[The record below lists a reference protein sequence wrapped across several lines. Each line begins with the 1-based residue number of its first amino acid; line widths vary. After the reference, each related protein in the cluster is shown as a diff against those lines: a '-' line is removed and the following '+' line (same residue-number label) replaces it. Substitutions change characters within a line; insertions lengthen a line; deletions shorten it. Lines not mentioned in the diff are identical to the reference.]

1 LDSFTA
7 TLLILYPPCGGFTSY
22 TFFCPYG
29 ATTTGAP
36 ISSGFHA
43 RPNPLSSFFN
53 PSAFLATRSFMILLQ
68 TNYTHGTIQPMKTF
82 TPEDTYSSQSQY
94 SHVVTVASAD
104 IFFSSRSHTTVSIT
118 FLHKCRNEIFQVM
131 PAQGTHP
138 YPSKLEFKCTLTLK
152 RSLQASNTNE

>member
-7 TLLILYPPCGGFTSY
+7 TLPILYPPCGGLTSY
-22 TFFCPYG
+22 TFFCPTALQPLVLRYCQV
-29 ATTTGAP
+29 
-36 ISSGFHA
+36 S
-43 RPNPLSSFFN
+43 RPDRIRSRVFSTPQR
-53 PSAFLATRSFMILLQ
+53 FLATCSFMVLSQ
-68 TNYTHGTIQPMKTF
+68 TNYTHGTTQPMKTF